1 MPAKIDIEKKD
12 EFYIARC
19 FQLALKGK
27 GYVSPNPMVGCVI
40 VKDNKI
46 IGEGYHEKYGEAHA
60 EVNAIKNATE
70 SVEGATLYV
79 NLEPC
84 VHYGKTPPCVDLII
98 ESKIKRVVI
107 STIDPNP
114 LVNGK
119 GIEKLKNAGI
129 EVTVGVLEEDAKK
142 LNEFF
147 FKYIT
152 QGIPFVGLK
161 IAQTID
167 AKIADIEG
175 NSKWITNEQSLHYVH
190 QLRHEYDAVLI
201 GSRTAKLDNPNLTVR
216 LVEGRNPYR
225 IVLDSTLSLPF
236 ELNIFSDNNKDKTI
250 VFTSAESFR
259 EKKEKIE
266 KLDSLGIK
274 VIPVKSSRKKLDLK
288 EVLENLAQL
297 EIASVLVE
305 GGGKIFTEFLKRKLA
320 DKVYVFIA
328 PKILGKGIQSIGD
341 IGIKSIK
348 EIITLKDISIQN
360 FGDDVLITGYL
371 RTD

>member
-1 MPAKIDIEKKD
+1 MPIDIGIENRD
-12 EFYIARC
+12 EFYLARC
-19 FQLALKGK
+19 LQLALKGK

-46 IGEGYHEKYGEAHA
+46 IGEGYHAKYGEEHA
-60 EVNAIKNATE
+60 EVMAIKNATE
-70 SVEGATLYV
+70 NVEGATLYV

-98 ESKIKRVVI
+98 DSKIKKVVI
-107 STIDPNP
+107 GTIDPNP

-119 GIEKLKNAGI
+119 GIEKLKKAGI
-129 EVTVGVLEEDAKK
+129 EVKVGVLEKESKK
-142 LNEFF
+142 INEKF

-152 QGIPFVGLK
+152 QKIPFVALK

-167 AKIADIEG
+167 AKIADISG
-175 NSKWITNEQSLHYVH
+175 DSKWITCEQSLHFVH
-190 QLRHEYDAVLI
+190 QLRSEYDAVLI

-225 IVLDSTLSLPF
+225 VILDSTLSLPL
-236 ELNIFSDNNKDKTI
+236 ELNVFSDKFVNRTI
-250 VFTSAESFR
+250 VFTSNRAFKT
-259 EKKEKIE
+259 KKDKVER
-266 KLDSLGIK
+266 LNSLGIE
-274 VIPVKSSRKKLDLK
+274 VIKVKSNRKKLAIEDVLK
-288 EVLENLAQL
+288 KLAEK

-305 GGGKIFTEFLKRKLA
+305 GGGKIFTELIKRNLV

-328 PKILGKGIQSIGD
+328 PKILGKGISSIGD

-348 EIITLKDISIQN
+348 EVITLKEISIQN
-360 FGDDVLITGYL
+360 FGDDVLITGYF
-371 RTD
+371 